1 MRTANAA
8 GAAPPPHH
16 GPAAPRALTCR
27 HHHAVQGV
35 HARTHAPATPFTAPA
50 AVRAGE

>member
-8 GAAPPPHH
+8 GAAVPSRH
-16 GPAAPRALTCR
+16 GPVVPRALTRR
-27 HHHAVQGV
+27 HHHGLQGV
-35 HARTHAPATPFTAPA
+35 HPRTHAPLAAPA

>member
-8 GAAPPPHH
+8 GAALPPHH
-16 GPAAPRALTCR
+16 GPPVLRALTRR
-27 HHHAVQGV
+27 HHRAVQGV
-35 HARTHAPATPFTAPA
+35 HARTHAPVAAPA